1 MLHRTLSA
9 LAATAAALALS
20 ASPALA
26 QDDDDDDDG
35 GGAGQ
40 AAPQG
45 GVQTGAGGMADQGP
59 GWALAGLAAGSLA
72 LALLG
77 CGGDPAP
84 ERTPAAERSAQ
95 AAPSDR
101 DRPARA
107 EAAGGERATSQ
118 AESEAAN
125 RGPTASPAET
135 AEREPNP
142 SQAGKEAADP
152 RRIEVPAI
160 GVSARVIE
168 LGLNADRTLE
178 VPKRYE
184 QTGWWK
190 GGPEPGERGAAVI
203 AGHVDSKTGPA
214 VFHRLEQLRAG
225 DEIRVQRTDDTQAR
239 FVVRR
244 LERHPKDDFPT
255 REVYARTDEPTLRLV
270 TCSGDFDASTG
281 HYVDATIV
289 LADAA
294 WGAH

>member
-1 MLHRTLSA
+1 VSPGSA
-9 LAATAAALALS
+9 PSARAGRSPSGVAARAAGAAAALAVL
-20 ASPALA
+20 
-26 QDDDDDDDG
+26 
-35 GGAGQ
+35 
-40 AAPQG
+40 
-45 GVQTGAGGMADQGP
+45 V
-59 GWALAGLAAGSLA
+59 
-72 LALLG
+72 LLG

-84 ERTPAAERSAQ
+84 EHAPAAEPAARAERSAQ
-95 AAPSDR
+95 DEPRDR
-101 DRPARA
+101 DGTVRG
-107 EAAGGERATSQ
+107 EAAE
-118 AESEAAN
+118 
-125 RGPTASPAET
+125 RGPTASQTAARA
-135 AEREPNP
+135 AERELPL
-142 SQAGKEAADP
+142 SRADKEAADP

-225 DEIRVQRTDDTQAR
+225 DQIRVHRADGTQAR

-255 REVYARTDEPTLRLV
+255 GKVYGRTDKPTLRLV

-281 HYVDATIV
+281 HYVDNTIV
-289 LADAA
+289 FADAA
-294 WGAH
+294 